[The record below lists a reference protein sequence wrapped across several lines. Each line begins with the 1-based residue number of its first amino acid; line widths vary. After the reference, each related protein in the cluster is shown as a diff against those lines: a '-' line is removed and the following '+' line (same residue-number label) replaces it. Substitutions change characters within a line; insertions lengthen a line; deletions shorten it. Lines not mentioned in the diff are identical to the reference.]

1 MVYKFSSSRCKTC
14 VWNSRCLIKK
24 SMLRDLAGVNQNMR
38 ALVDHRTDS
47 ELTQMCKKTFKE
59 NE

>member
-1 MVYKFSSSRCKTC
+1 
-14 VWNSRCLIKK
+14 
-24 SMLRDLAGVNQNMR
+24 MLRDLAGVNQNMR